1 MISFQWFLFGDRSR
15 EISTILKSLQD
26 SVKGEWLL
34 VWYENYTNPEENNLK
49 FWKPTI
55 SYRVTVK
62 YSPTQFKLDCLRQ
75 IVSFQTLRKQF
86 VDPKKELLTHR
97 LDSCHCT

>member
-55 SYRVTVK
+55 SYRG
-62 YSPTQFKLDCLRQ
+62 DR
-75 IVSFQTLRKQF
+75 
-86 VDPKKELLTHR
+86 
-97 LDSCHCT
+97 

>member
-1 MISFQWFLFGDRSR
+1 MISFQWFLFVDRSR

-55 SYRVTVK
+55 SYGVTVK
-62 YSPTQFKLDCLRQ
+62 YGPTQFKLDCLRQ

-86 VDPKKELLTHR
+86 VDPKKGTPHPP
-97 LDSCHCT
+97 SW